1 MLATLG
7 GMGLIVGFLSGLLGV
22 GGGIFMVSALVLLAP
37 LLLGVEVVT
46 PLAATGIAALQ
57 GLASTVA
64 ASLLHV
70 QAKRLCWRQA
80 LSFGAPTAV
89 ASYASA
95 VASAHWPKL
104 HILAL
109 MAALLVAAITLAL
122 RKVWQQQKNKGGG
135 TAAAA
140 EATGT
145 PTLALSL
152 PQQGFSLAY
161 SLGVGWLSGVLGIGG
176 AVLLVPFFT
185 EYLKLSVKQAVILT
199 TGTAIFTSL
208 GTLGGKVQMHLVPWQ
223 LALFVAVLA
232 FVGGWWGAHSQQ
244 RFSATQLRLFH
255 VGLLLLALAETL
267 RKMLGLLSFAP

>member
-80 LSFGAPTAV
+80 LTFGAPTAV

-104 HILAL
+104 HILGL
-109 MAALLVAAITLAL
+109 MALLLLAAITLAL
-122 RKVWQQQKNKGGG
+122 RKVWQQQRHAGSS
-135 TAAAA
+135 AATP

-145 PTLALSL
+145 PALALSL
-152 PQQGFSLAY
+152 PQRGVSLAY

-232 FVGGWWGAHSQQ
+232 FAGGWWGAHMQQ

-267 RKMLGLLSFAP
+267 RKMVGLIAFAP